1 MDPTIFQ
8 AHPEIIQKVF
18 DALRALDVSTFLN
31 CILVC
36 KSWNL
41 FLENP
46 KVWLKQLREVGL
58 PTEIETAWKALIEK
72 SKDFKIE
79 KRVFAK
85 CLRMKFLKFIHEQQ
99 SCDDSNE
106 FSYRKNV
113 AILEKC
119 PPLYT
124 AASVGSIEI
133 VKLIYQ
139 LGEDYNRKIELED
152 SDDFVSPRFVMPIF
166 AAIENG
172 HTEVAKFFLNTP
184 QETMSPSLN
193 QHRENPLQVALINKN
208 LDLVKFLFPRITNAN
223 WTFSPSLIHLAA
235 RDYAILK
242 YVMSQPGVDP
252 DLKNGDR
259 HTALQMLS
267 DYSRT
272 SYMKIPPGDIAK
284 MIRILAPLANKEE
297 LYSGYCKS
305 PLHIAADSGNVEALK
320 ALLEFFDA
328 NKKDWFGLPIDAAIP
343 NLHIECVRILAPLT
357 KELKIDEK
365 FNTSTRKMSDVLNV
379 LQSVID
385 ERKRSYKLMFG
396 VGRFFST

>member
-1 MDPTIFQ
+1 MEPTIFQ

-18 DALRALDVSTFLN
+18 NALDVSTFLN

-58 PTEIETAWKALIEK
+58 PKEIETAWKALIEK

-85 CLRMKFLKFIHEQQ
+85 CLRMKFLKFIHEQK

-113 AILEKC
+113 AILKKC

-152 SDDFVSPRFVMPIF
+152 NDDYFVS
-166 AAIENG
+166 
-172 HTEVAKFFLNTP
+172 
-184 QETMSPSLN
+184 
-193 QHRENPLQVALINKN
+193 RE
-208 LDLVKFLFPRITNAN
+208 
-223 WTFSPSLIHLAA
+223 
-235 RDYAILK
+235 
-242 YVMSQPGVDP
+242 
-252 DLKNGDR
+252 
-259 HTALQMLS
+259 
-267 DYSRT
+267 
-272 SYMKIPPGDIAK
+272 
-284 MIRILAPLANKEE
+284 
-297 LYSGYCKS
+297 KS
-305 PLHIAADSGNVEALK
+305 
-320 ALLEFFDA
+320 
-328 NKKDWFGLPIDAAIP
+328 
-343 NLHIECVRILAPLT
+343 
-357 KELKIDEK
+357 
-365 FNTSTRKMSDVLNV
+365 
-379 LQSVID
+379 
-385 ERKRSYKLMFG
+385 
-396 VGRFFST
+396 

>member
-1 MDPTIFQ
+1 M
-8 AHPEIIQKVF
+8 
-18 DALRALDVSTFLN
+18 
-31 CILVC
+31 
-36 KSWNL
+36 
-41 FLENP
+41 
-46 KVWLKQLREVGL
+46 
-58 PTEIETAWKALIEK
+58 
-72 SKDFKIE
+72 
-79 KRVFAK
+79 
-85 CLRMKFLKFIHEQQ
+85 
-99 SCDDSNE
+99 
-106 FSYRKNV
+106 
-113 AILEKC
+113 
-119 PPLYT
+119 
-124 AASVGSIEI
+124 
-133 VKLIYQ
+133 
-139 LGEDYNRKIELED
+139 
-152 SDDFVSPRFVMPIF
+152 
-166 AAIENG
+166 
-172 HTEVAKFFLNTP
+172 
-184 QETMSPSLN
+184 
-193 QHRENPLQVALINKN
+193 
-208 LDLVKFLFPRITNAN
+208 
-223 WTFSPSLIHLAA
+223 
-235 RDYAILK
+235 
-242 YVMSQPGVDP
+242 
-252 DLKNGDR
+252 KNGDR